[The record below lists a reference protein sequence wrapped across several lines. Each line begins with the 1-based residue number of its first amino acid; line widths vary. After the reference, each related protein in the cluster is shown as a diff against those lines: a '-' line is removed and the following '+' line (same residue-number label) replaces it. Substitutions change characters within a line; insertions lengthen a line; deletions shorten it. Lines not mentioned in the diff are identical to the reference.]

1 MTWIRSNPLYPVN
14 DVAASIKWYADVC
27 GCTATLVHEGLHG
40 PNYAVLYRDTVSIHL
55 VRATEAQHGIKP
67 PVQAQ
72 FWVAEGFE
80 EIFENARLRGVR
92 ILESIKERPWGHRDF
107 LLADP
112 DGNVVWITQVLA
124 PKDV

>member
-1 MTWIRSNPLYPVN
+1 MTWTRSNPLYPVS

-55 VRATEAQHGIKP
+55 VRAAEAQHGIKP

-72 FWVAEGFE
+72 FWVDEGFE
-80 EIFENARLRGVR
+80 EIFENAKRRG
-92 ILESIKERPWGHRDF
+92 ESVPE
-107 LLADP
+107 L
-112 DGNVVWITQVLA
+112 
-124 PKDV
+124 

>member
-27 GCTATLVHEGLHG
+27 GCKATLVHEGLHG

-72 FWVAEGFE
+72 FWVDEGFE
-80 EIFENARLRGVR
+80 EIFENAKRRGVR

-112 DGNVVWITQVLA
+112 DGNVVWITQVLP
-124 PKDV
+124 PKNV